1 MTRVSVL
8 DRRDSRHLSSAYYS
22 GEYNGLLIACDFE
35 WPSTVPC
42 RASTPTLLPA
52 TRETNN
58 LYNTP
63 TLRTVYKIVKLLD
76 TMILLHILYAQSLRL
91 SCPSAPFLTCLLFA
105 NFSFS
110 FWANSQSVELLITI
124 ESRAMAI
131 RVIRVLLLRNRK
143 ERKKKLANNCCTK
156 IIKSHRLRLRLLI
169 N

>member
-1 MTRVSVL
+1 MESITAYLLHVI
-8 DRRDSRHLSSAYYS
+8 SS
-22 GEYNGLLIACDFE
+22 GR
-35 WPSTVPC
+35 VPC
-42 RASTPTLLPA
+42 RVGHPHPLCCLPREKQTTCT
-52 TRETNN
+52 TR
-58 LYNTP
+58 P
-63 TLRTVYKIVKLLD
+63 HCVYKIVKLLD

-143 ERKKKLANNCCTK
+143 ERKKKLANCCTK
-156 IIKSHRLRLRLLI
+156 IIISHRLRLRLLI